1 LYDVLAYIAFHADII
16 ERTARADRA
25 KIHLNDYDPK
35 QQEFLN
41 FVLSQYVEQG
51 VDELDDTKLGEPIP
65 PGCDAGELTQA
76 LAELA
81 REVLRNELIPLLR
94 GELRAVAQD
103 EALATA
109 APPIGKQHLPLIW
122 ERPAPDLEN
131 QVRALAPRP
140 GAACL
145 LGGRR
150 LTILRASARR
160 EPAGAAPGS
169 VVEISD
175 GGPVV
180 ACGRGRLLIEVA
192 QVEGRPARSGRDL
205 VNGRVLSLGTRLAS
219 SEADATP

>member
-1 LYDVLAYIAFHADII
+1 LLPAYRGAAPIQWALLDGCTETGIS
-16 ERTARADRA
+16 
-25 KIHLNDYDPK
+25 LM
-35 QQEFLN
+35 QM
-41 FVLSQYVEQG
+41 
-51 VDELDDTKLGEPIP
+51 DEGMDTGAVYSRHPLPIP

-150 LTILRASARR
+150 LKILRASARR